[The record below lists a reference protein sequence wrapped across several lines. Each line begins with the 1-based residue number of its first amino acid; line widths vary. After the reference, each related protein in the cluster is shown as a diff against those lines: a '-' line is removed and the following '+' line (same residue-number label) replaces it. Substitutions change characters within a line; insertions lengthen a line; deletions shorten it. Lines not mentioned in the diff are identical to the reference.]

1 MFAINCCAI
10 NMVVGQADGQMR
22 FWRNTRVATLGT
34 NATTTI
40 GTNVIGYE
48 WDEDPDN
55 GFRPPGTFRV
65 SQTAGSGERLQD
77 HGSTYAQGQATH
89 AMTTYR
95 AASGALVFSAGTIQW
110 AWALDGAHDRG
121 SAAPDVAAQQA
132 TVNLLADMGV
142 QPDTLRHGSHG
153 GDRVHRHH
161 RPDGRDHLARGGRDA
176 AGRLARHHHR
186 HRHGCRGRPGR
197 AASRSR
203 PTTAPR
209 GGARPAAPPGPTRS
223 PRRRPAR

>member
-65 SQTAGSGERLQD
+65 SSDGRRRRPPAGLRQQLR
-77 HGSTYAQGQATH
+77 AGQATH

-95 AASGALVFSAGTIQW
+95 APSGALVFSAGTIQW
-110 AWALDGAHDRG
+110 AWALDANHDRG
-121 SAAPDVAAQQA
+121 SAAPDTAAQQA
-132 TVNLLADMGV
+132 TSTCS
-142 QPDTLRHGSHG
+142 PTWGS
-153 GDRVHRHH
+153 
-161 RPDGRDHLARGGRDA
+161 
-176 AGRLARHHHR
+176 
-186 HRHGCRGRPGR
+186 
-197 AASRSR
+197 S
-203 PTTAPR
+203 PTPCS
-209 GGARPAAPPGPTRS
+209 PA
-223 PRRRPAR
+223 